1 MSRKKMIGIALWIG
15 AIIVVAGG
23 IFALLAGHIKTGW
36 GLIILG
42 VIAIAVGLGTFFSRS
57 SEEQLDKEWM

>member
-1 MSRKKMIGIALWIG
+1 MSRNKMIGIALWIG
-15 AIIVVAGG
+15 AIIVIAVG
-23 IFALLAGHIKTGW
+23 IFTLLANHIKTGW

-57 SEEQLDKEWM
+57 SELV